1 MSKAKMLKIAIPAGI
16 CVIAL
21 IILAVVL
28 TSGNDSRTWR
38 DYYDLGMQY
47 LEEGNYEEAIV
58 AFTSAIELDDS
69 QSIVYVGRGD
79 AYAGMA
85 REAEERGDFEEAE
98 ELYANAAEDYEQAV
112 QLGDEEDAA
121 DKLERIQAAMERVAE
136 QIAAAENSDLT
147 EEETELTE
155 QPADTDQADTEAEN
169 TASDRNTQSS
179 TTGNTNRGNTNT
191 SGNTTNSNT
200 GNRNNGNSGTN
211 TGTVNP
217 APSTSTGETSSSDLQ
232 ANVLSYM
239 DTFFD
244 KTTDDVIRD
253 FGSDY
258 EIRAAGENAA
268 GNATEELYYENEGIG
283 FEYNG
288 TEIYDFV
295 IYSDEI
301 DIGYGLRGGM
311 TYDELKNSFIGE
323 IYPPENFY
331 ETNTWYTNCFLE
343 GDPDTGEGFLESW
356 YEWQGDPYTTAGE
369 LHLGGVRV

>member
-211 TGTVNP
+211 TGTVNT
-217 APSTSTGETSSSDLQ
+217 APST
-232 ANVLSYM
+232 
-239 DTFFD
+239 
-244 KTTDDVIRD
+244 
-253 FGSDY
+253 
-258 EIRAAGENAA
+258 
-268 GNATEELYYENEGIG
+268 
-283 FEYNG
+283 
-288 TEIYDFV
+288 
-295 IYSDEI
+295 
-301 DIGYGLRGGM
+301 
-311 TYDELKNSFIGE
+311 
-323 IYPPENFY
+323 
-331 ETNTWYTNCFLE
+331 
-343 GDPDTGEGFLESW
+343 
-356 YEWQGDPYTTAGE
+356 
-369 LHLGGVRV
+369 